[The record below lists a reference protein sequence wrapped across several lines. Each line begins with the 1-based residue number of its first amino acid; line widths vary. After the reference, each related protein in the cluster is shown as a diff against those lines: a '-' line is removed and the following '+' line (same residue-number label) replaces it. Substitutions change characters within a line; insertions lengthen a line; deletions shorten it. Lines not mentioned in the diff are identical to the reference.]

1 MKDIVVLI
9 CDNDEQVLQELRE
22 ELERNEYRVHTL
34 TEGGR
39 LVAQASAQPTIVVVN
54 PEVTGF
60 NEHDV
65 CKKLKQERGT
75 PVIFLMERTST
86 RRSSYSEC
94 EADDVLTKP
103 VEKDLLLN
111 LLEKHYTVTV
121 NTRQ

>member
-22 ELERNEYRVHTL
+22 ELERNEYRVQTA
-34 TEGGR
+34 TEATG
-39 LVAQASAQPTIVVVN
+39 LVQQASGQSTIVLVN
-54 PEVTGF
+54 PEIKGF
-60 NEHDV
+60 NEYDV
-65 CKKLKQERGT
+65 CKKLKQEKGT
-75 PVIFLMERTST
+75 PVIFLMEKNST
-86 RRSSYSEC
+86 RRVGYSDC
-94 EADDVLTKP
+94 EADDVVTKP

>member
-9 CDNDEQVLQELRE
+9 CDNDEQVLQELRT
-22 ELERNEYRVHTL
+22 ELERNQYRVHTL
-34 TEGGR
+34 TEGTG
-39 LVAQASAQPTIVVVN
+39 LVSQASAEPTIVVVN
-54 PEVTGF
+54 PEVSGF
-60 NEHDV
+60 NEYDV

-75 PVIFLMERTST
+75 PVVFLMDRNST
-86 RRSSYSEC
+86 RRSTYGDC

-121 NTRQ
+121 NTKQ